1 MANWNPA
8 STRVLCH
15 SSSALTGNPAIKTLF
30 FLVSLSEVFEATSP
44 ATEMYNGWPLT
55 RHLSTYQPNIKLIH
69 ASIKLKLINASIK
82 MINASIKMINASIK
96 LIDASTK
103 QINVSIKISRKLM
116 NASIK
121 LATS

>member
-44 ATEMYNGWPLT
+44 VMEMYNRWPLT
-55 RHLSTYQPNIKLIH
+55 RHLNTYQPNVKLIH
-69 ASIKLKLINASIK
+69 ACIKLITASI
-82 MINASIKMINASIK
+82 NLINASIK

-103 QINVSIKISRKLM
+103 QINASIKISEC
-116 NASIK
+116 
-121 LATS
+121 